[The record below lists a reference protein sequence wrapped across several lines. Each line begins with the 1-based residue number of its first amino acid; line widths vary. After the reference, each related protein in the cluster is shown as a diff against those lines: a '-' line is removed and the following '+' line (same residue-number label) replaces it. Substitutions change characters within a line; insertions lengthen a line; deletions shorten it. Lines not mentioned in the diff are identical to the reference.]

1 MTSIINIGMDVH
13 TTNYTLCA
21 FTMEGQK
28 AFAQTTID
36 PELSELEKYLTTLN
50 RNLGGNC
57 HFVCGYEAGCLGY
70 SLYHQINRR
79 SWKEFSV
86 ECVILA
92 PSTMASSPKDVIKTD
107 KRDAKKIAQCLT
119 YGTYSKVFVPT
130 DEDNAVKEFIR
141 MRDDVQGMLKKTKQ
155 QIIALYTRLGYSYGG
170 KTTWTQKHWD
180 WLRALRFP
188 QPVLQEAMEEY
199 LATCTQL
206 ADKLDRLDRRIAE
219 LAKDTRYAERVSKIG
234 CFKGIADHTA
244 LALISEIGDFKRFPT
259 AQQFSA
265 FLGLVPKE
273 HSSGDSQHRGGIT
286 KTGNSH
292 LRRLLIESAN
302 AFNKGSVGK
311 KSKALRKR
319 QEGNSAQVI
328 AYADRANERLRRKY
342 LQIALRSRANIAKTA
357 VARELACF
365 IWGMMTDN
373 IE

>member
-1 MTSIINIGMDVH
+1 
-13 TTNYTLCA
+13 
-21 FTMEGQK
+21 MEGQK
-28 AFAQTTID
+28 AFAQTTIN

-50 RNLGGNC
+50 RSLGGDC

-79 SWKEFSV
+79 SWKEFGV

-92 PSTMASSPKDVIKTD
+92 PSTMAGSPKDVIKTD

-155 QIIALYTRLGYSYGG
+155 QIIALCTRHGYSYSG
-170 KTTWTQKHWD
+170 KTNWTQKHWD

-188 QPVLQEAMEEY
+188 QPILQEAMEEY
-199 LATCTQL
+199 LATCIQL
-206 ADKLDRLDRRIAE
+206 ADKLGRLDRRITE
-219 LAKDTRYAERVSKIG
+219 LAKDTRYVERVSKLG
-234 CFKGIADHTA
+234 CFKGVADHTA
-244 LALISEIGDFKRFPT
+244 LSLISEIGDFKRFPT

-273 HSSGDSQHRGGIT
+273 HSSGDSKHRGGIT

-292 LRRLLIESAN
+292 LRQLLIESAS

-319 QEGNSAQVI
+319 QEGNSAQEI

-342 LQIALRSRANIAKTA
+342 LQIVLRSKANIAKTA

-365 IWGMMTDN
+365 IWGMMTGN
-373 IE
+373 IA